1 MQTWPNHSQFIG
13 LFSTANKTP
22 LITLNPT
29 SLAANPKDL
38 GLYLLTLQQLQSDWC
53 LQSNPGSFFPFLISV
68 FLFYTVTLTRFA
80 IYSPTHLQL
89 NPLGLSSGYHL
100 LLEAFPISCPRM
112 QHTPIQLDEVTLL
125 WGSPTYPMQTSDGAL
140 NALYHECLSVAP
152 LDSNCPANKTQES
165 VSPSLYP
172 QTLAG
177 SRLSPAN
184 QSLCLSYL
192 LKYLSR
198 LCIDLRVN
206 KKVLSWASTR
216 SFNTWPH
223 LPLQPRVLSLPVLPL
238 PPQACNSSH
247 WPCSLP
253 WNVYLPAMCAY
264 TALVFPFP
272 VVNLLI

>member
-1 MQTWPNHSQFIG
+1 M
-13 LFSTANKTP
+13 
-22 LITLNPT
+22 NPT

-206 KKVLSWASTR
+206 KKVLS
-216 SFNTWPH
+216 
-223 LPLQPRVLSLPVLPL
+223 
-238 PPQACNSSH
+238 
-247 WPCSLP
+247 
-253 WNVYLPAMCAY
+253 
-264 TALVFPFP
+264 
-272 VVNLLI
+272 